1 VVSTEKRKSYA
12 FGARR
17 MSAKSSSK
25 RAGLPTHKKE
35 QAKKT
40 VGTKLWAA
48 DDKLFHEIVGRRR
61 TRPAIL
67 LREIVHDWAVAFRL
81 SGQAKDP
88 NELAGPIR
96 QLHEQI
102 LAEQLRPMNE
112 ALATILSQMNT
123 RTHSEKI
130 DTNLVPRQS
139 DSEIFSL
146 LQSLAEELASTK
158 KQLAELRAFAVAH
171 YVLSGQS
178 FSVIWAI
185 LEFTQFLAEQ
195 FLMNQ
200 PEFKKNYLEVAT
212 TRRDE
217 ARSDGLEL
225 VQRMSLKVGYP
236 DQFQLILF
244 DPPDEP
250 S

>member
-1 VVSTEKRKSYA
+1 
-12 FGARR
+12 

-25 RAGLPTHKKE
+25 RARLPTHKKE
-35 QAKKT
+35 KTKKT
-40 VGTKLWAA
+40 VGTKLWTA
-48 DDKLFHEIVGRRR
+48 DHKLFHEIVGRRR
-61 TRPAIL
+61 TKPAIL
-67 LREIVHDWAVAFRL
+67 LREIVHDWAVTFRL
-81 SGQAKDP
+81 SRQAKDP

-112 ALATILSQMNT
+112 ALATILSQINT
-123 RTHSEKI
+123 ISHSEKFANI
-130 DTNLVPRQS
+130 DINLVALRQS

-146 LQSLAEELASTK
+146 LQNLSEELASTK

-185 LEFTQFLAEQ
+185 LEFTQYLAER
-195 FLMNQ
+195 FLMNE
-200 PEFKKNYLEVAT
+200 PEFKKNYMEVAT

-225 VQRMSLKVGYP
+225 VQRMSVKVGYP

-244 DPPDEP
+244 DPPEEP

>member
-1 VVSTEKRKSYA
+1 
-12 FGARR
+12 
-17 MSAKSSSK
+17 MSEKSSSK
-25 RAGLPTHKKE
+25 KARPTTHKKE
-35 QAKKT
+35 QVNKT

-48 DDKLFHEIVGRRR
+48 DYKLFHEIVGRRR
-61 TRPAIL
+61 TKPAIL

-96 QLHEQI
+96 KLHEQI
-102 LAEQLRPMNE
+102 LAEQLRPLSE
-112 ALATILSQMNT
+112 TLATILSQT
-123 RTHSEKI
+123 STLSHSEKSANI
-130 DTNLVPRQS
+130 DTNLATLRQP
-139 DSEIFSL
+139 DSEMFSL
-146 LQSLAEELASTK
+146 LQSLSEELASTK

-185 LEFTQFLAEQ
+185 LKFTQYLSER
-195 FLMNQ
+195 FLMTQ
-200 PEFKKNYLEVAT
+200 PEFKTNYQKVAT

-225 VQRMSLKVGYP
+225 VQRMSLKLGYP

-244 DPPDEP
+244 DPPEEP
-250 S
+250 SEEPS